1 MTSTPRLPFLGPNW
15 FSLVMGLSGLAL
27 AWYRAASLLGNSAL
41 WVAEGLGV
49 LAAGVMLVL
58 LVTSVWRWL
67 QHRPA
72 WMEDLHHPV
81 RHPFVAA
88 MPIGL
93 MLLATVWVQLRGPSA
108 PVLGLWL
115 LGSVLQVL
123 VTVWVLSRWVRG
135 EGLKGLGWAA
145 LTPAMFIPVVGN
157 VVAPLG
163 GVALGMPQWSAAQA
177 AIGLMFW
184 PVLLGLLMVR
194 IGMVGMWPPRLLPTT
209 FITIAPPAVG
219 GLALLNLG
227 APPLLAWAAWGCA
240 MFFAAWSATTLRPAL
255 KQPFGLAF
263 WGMSF
268 PLAALAALSLRLAG
282 RSSAASVSAGQLALE
297 LVALATLALASVVIG
312 WLLWS
317 TVKGLL
323 NGTLLVAEPAPG
335 APSATAATPA
345 PAATP
350 PSG

>member
-1 MTSTPRLPFLGPNW
+1 
-15 FSLVMGLSGLAL
+15 MGLCGLAL
-27 AWYRAASLLGNSAL
+27 AWHRAAKLLGIPAL
-41 WVAEGLGV
+41 RVSEVLGV
-49 LAAGVMLVL
+49 LAALVMLVL

-72 WMEDLHHPV
+72 WLDDLQHPV

-93 MLLATVWVQLRGPSA
+93 MLLATVWVQLRGPA
-108 PVLGLWL
+108 PMVLGVWL
-115 LGSVLQVL
+115 LGSVLQL
-123 VTVWVLSRWVRG
+123 LATLWVLSRWVRG
-135 EGLKGLGWAA
+135 DGLRSLGWAA

-209 FITIAPPAVG
+209 FITVAPPAVG

-227 APPLLAWAAWGCA
+227 APPVFAWAAWGCA
-240 MFFAAWSATTLRPAL
+240 MFFAVWSATTLRAAL
-255 KQPFGLAF
+255 QQPFSLAF

-268 PLAALAALSLRLAG
+268 PLAALAALTLRLAAF
-282 RSSAASVSAGQLALE
+282 RSTHNVSPSQLALE
-297 LVALATLALASVVIG
+297 VLALASLALASVVIG
-312 WLLWS
+312 WLLLA
-317 TVKGLL
+317 TLKGLR
-323 NGTLLVAEPAPG
+323 NGSLLVPEPVPAAPSSP
-335 APSATAATPA
+335 AAAATPSATATPPA
-345 PAATP
+345 P
-350 PSG
+350 